1 MVPTMAARSGIFL
14 CNAARQCLPGGS
26 LKTMQFLGS
35 HKKKQCEVHS
45 GFHPFVGILVCLLC
59 IIALSILTDR
69 ASTEAVELERV
80 GGA

>member
-1 MVPTMAARSGIFL
+1 
-14 CNAARQCLPGGS
+14 
-26 LKTMQFLGS
+26 MQFLGS